1 MSYLPA
7 ILDVTIGRTLSI
19 DPRVWRRHGQETWF
33 GLDAPELRISA
44 QSIIRTADGGH
55 IHRFYTDEEVML
67 QVLSRAPDGSDADDF
82 TIFHGL
88 SSTHA
93 QDEWSRR
100 AFIER
105 ISKPWLQHEGT
116 DYRRFWFEGNE
127 LDQMPVQLDETVYED
142 LSGRPART
150 ISQVCMLYSRPLPAG
165 GEELLLALE
174 VAGEDGQMSQ
184 ELMVGLPLTPA
195 DFHA

>member
-1 MSYLPA
+1 MS
-7 ILDVTIGRTLSI
+7 ILQVIFDVTIGRTVSV
-19 DPRVWRRHGQETWF
+19 DPRLWQRHGPDTWF
-33 GLDAPELRISA
+33 GLDSAELRITA
-44 QSIIRTADGGH
+44 QSLIRTEDGSH

-67 QVLSRAPDGSDADDF
+67 QVLSRSPDGSDADDF

-88 SSTHA
+88 SSAQA

-105 ISKPWLQHEGT
+105 ISKPWLDHEGT
-116 DYRRFWFEGNE
+116 PYRRFWFEGNE
-127 LDQMPVQLDETVYED
+127 LDQMPVHLTETVYED

-174 VAGEDGQMSQ
+174 VAGDHGQMSQ

-195 DFHA
+195 QFHA